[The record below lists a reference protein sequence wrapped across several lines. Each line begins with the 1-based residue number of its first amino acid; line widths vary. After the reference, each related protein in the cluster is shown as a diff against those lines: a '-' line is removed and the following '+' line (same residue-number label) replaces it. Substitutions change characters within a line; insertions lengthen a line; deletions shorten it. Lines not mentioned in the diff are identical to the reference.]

1 MQILSNRRSIG
12 TFLSLISLVF
22 FNNLPSHAQQVSK
35 KSTWQQQ
42 CDYDIEIKLDDVK
55 RQLTGKIK
63 MTYTNNS
70 PETLREIYIHLWP
83 NAYMNN
89 ETPFAKQQVEN
100 GSLDFYFT
108 NDSCRGNIDS
118 LSFWVNG
125 IAASIKAD
133 FNSSNG
139 GSLQH
144 QKNLSIDII
153 CLILPMPLAP
163 GDVCT
168 IETPFRVQIPKV
180 FSRLGWGYDKE
191 TENYNFNITQ
201 WYPKPAVYDATGW
214 NAMPYLDQ
222 GEFYSEFGTFNVKI
236 TVPTKYIVAATGNEQ
251 SKTDNA
257 DGTTTS
263 KYNQSKVHDFAWF
276 VNPDFRI
283 VSEDIILKSG
293 RKIVSKVYY
302 IAKAKKI
309 TDKDAFD
316 KTKSYSRALNTIK
329 NTVEFLGTHVGEYP
343 YDVVTVVQGPLLAG
357 GGMEYPTIT
366 VMPTLDATTI
376 EHEVGHNWFYGI
388 LGSNERE
395 HPWMDEGIN
404 SFYEDWYKNRLDS
417 NNAVKTYA
425 GVKELSDIDQ
435 HYILYQMQQFAGVD
449 QPVEGHSADYSDA
462 NYGAIV
468 YGKTA
473 LVFNYLREYLGNEM
487 MDKCMREYYN
497 TWKFKHPLPGDI
509 REVFERVSGKKLDW
523 FFNTLIGTT
532 KTVDYK
538 LVKAKQLQDKL
549 YITIKNKG
557 GVESPV
563 FINTKTKTGDEKAYA
578 FEGFK
583 GKKTFEVPCKD
594 WKWVKMDTG
603 HYMMETNLRNNYIKR
618 GFLFKGRE
626 SYHIKL
632 GGIGQSNDH
641 NIYVDPMIG
650 INKYD
655 GFMLG
660 CMISNEILPLRSL
673 QYTFITMYGFKS
685 QRMAGMGDIT
695 KFIKTGKKKIYMV
708 EVGVNFRQFSNGYY
722 SAFRMQPIPYYNRTD
737 LYINLLFGKKDP
749 RSLRDN
755 SLKLGVIGINE
766 NYQLWQPISL
776 PQNYATYP
784 YLEFNSKDNSK
795 LNPISYQVKAFT
807 GNTRRL
813 QATASGHFNSNIKKK
828 LYYRFFG
835 GIVKSNSTYLGDRSN
850 IYASGNSGMQD
861 FTYDHLMPGRNE
873 QVYGNNIWSQQVL
886 TRDGNMHIPMAG
898 NFMSSSWLT
907 AANFELPLP
916 GKIPFRIYADVSVYN
931 GLNLSTKTVA
941 VTSLYCAGISLPIID
956 KGLTIYIPLLYS
968 KSMHDFYKLNPS
980 IYKSFFSTICFNLDL
995 NRINPTHRKN
1005 IRINNFM

>member
-1 MQILSNRRSIG
+1 M
-12 TFLSLISLVF
+12 
-22 FNNLPSHAQQVSK
+22 
-35 KSTWQQQ
+35 
-42 CDYDIEIKLDDVK
+42 
-55 RQLTGKIK
+55 
-63 MTYTNNS
+63 
-70 PETLREIYIHLWP
+70 
-83 NAYMNN
+83 
-89 ETPFAKQQVEN
+89 
-100 GSLDFYFT
+100 
-108 NDSCRGNIDS
+108 
-118 LSFWVNG
+118 
-125 IAASIKAD
+125 
-133 FNSSNG
+133 
-139 GSLQH
+139 
-144 QKNLSIDII
+144 
-153 CLILPMPLAP
+153 
-163 GDVCT
+163 
-168 IETPFRVQIPKV
+168 
-180 FSRLGWGYDKE
+180 
-191 TENYNFNITQ
+191 
-201 WYPKPAVYDATGW
+201 
-214 NAMPYLDQ
+214 
-222 GEFYSEFGTFNVKI
+222 
-236 TVPTKYIVAATGNEQ
+236 
-251 SKTDNA
+251 
-257 DGTTTS
+257 
-263 KYNQSKVHDFAWF
+263 
-276 VNPDFRI
+276 
-283 VSEDIILKSG
+283 
-293 RKIVSKVYY
+293 
-302 IAKAKKI
+302 
-309 TDKDAFD
+309 
-316 KTKSYSRALNTIK
+316 
-329 NTVEFLGTHVGEYP
+329 GTHVGEYP

-828 LYYRFFG
+828 LYYRFL
-835 GIVKSNSTYLGDRSN
+835 V
-850 IYASGNSGMQD
+850 
-861 FTYDHLMPGRNE
+861 
-873 QVYGNNIWSQQVL
+873 V
-886 TRDGNMHIPMAG
+886 
-898 NFMSSSWLT
+898 
-907 AANFELPLP
+907 
-916 GKIPFRIYADVSVYN
+916 
-931 GLNLSTKTVA
+931 
-941 VTSLYCAGISLPIID
+941 
-956 KGLTIYIPLLYS
+956 
-968 KSMHDFYKLNPS
+968 
-980 IYKSFFSTICFNLDL
+980 
-995 NRINPTHRKN
+995 
-1005 IRINNFM
+1005 